1 MALSLALKAVS
12 RSGLSSPASRATAC
26 HTTVAR
32 ELLCWFAESYALRF
46 EIEPNKPR
54 FTFGIQEEEPSKPH
68 SAPLAGYMNC
78 ICCLAHFELQ
88 NVWCS
93 NHKENC
99 RNNPEMTLYVLSL
112 QIIRIKLKPKEHSNV
127 SHSGKASEM
136 GNNCHSFRFK
146 DFGISWI
153 NHQLLLHVDSS
164 QMNLKTIK
172 SLPRKV
178 CLL

>member
-127 SHSGKASEM
+127 SGHRVTAAKRA
-136 GNNCHSFRFK
+136 K
-146 DFGISWI
+146 WKTT
-153 NHQLLLHVDSS
+153 VDSKILAFRES
-164 QMNLKTIK
+164 IINFSYM
-172 SLPRKV
+172 
-178 CLL
+178 

>member
-32 ELLCWFAESYALRF
+32 ELLCWFPESEALRF
-46 EIEPNKPR
+46 EIEPNKAR

-78 ICCLAHFELQ
+78 ICCALLILSSRTSDAQIIRKIVATIQKWHCML
-88 NVWCS
+88 
-93 NHKENC
+93 
-99 RNNPEMTLYVLSL
+99 LSL

-136 GNNCHSFRFK
+136 ENNYHSFIQRFWH
-146 DFGISWI
+146 FVIQSSTSPRQPRRWI
-153 NHQLLLHVDSS
+153 RRQ
-164 QMNLKTIK
+164 
-172 SLPRKV
+172 
-178 CLL
+178 